1 MSYQILYKYPDIKKS
16 QQLQLFSQISSYAQ
30 SFVQVL
36 NLTIVYKYVT
46 DKLFQDSLY
55 SLTNLKQLSL
65 DQCKQL
71 SPSIIHSLILQ
82 NLFSITFL
90 SLEDCRISQD
100 TLALVG
106 QACQHKLTRL
116 NLSHTTMVSPSS
128 DSFPNPSFS
137 SPHLAQLDLSHCAWF
152 NNATLENIA
161 QALPKLQHI
170 ELHWCTQITAE
181 AIMNMVQNLKH
192 LVTIDIRNIEA
203 MGSSDQVEDLLN
215 NSESLK
221 KVMYTYKRPC

>member
-1 MSYQILYKYPDIKKS
+1 MEALPFEIRERIFNQFNTKDLCMIALVSPEWQCMSYQMLYKYPDIRKS
-16 QQLQLFSQISSYAQ
+16 QQLQLFSHISSYAQ

-36 NLTIVYKYVT
+36 NLNIVYKYVT

-55 SLTNLKQLSL
+55 SLTNLRQLSL

-100 TLALVG
+100 TLALSYN
-106 QACQHKLTRL
+106 HDLTILRQL
-116 NLSHTTMVSPSS
+116 PKP
-128 DSFPNPSFS
+128 FFFI
-137 SPHLAQLDLSHCAWF
+137 PHLAQLDLSHCAWF

-203 MGSSDQVEDLLN
+203 MGSSDQVEI
-215 NSESLK
+215 S
-221 KVMYTYKRPC
+221 